1 MTLQKKSSLI
11 SCILG
16 LQSKVIAVDIFCTAE
31 EFNNFPAPQFKGKLT
46 FCSMVRLASLGYG
59 RKSLNDNFRCRGAG
73 EVFRFVEPGADSIS
87 GERLFGFGLYA
98 HRDLAGQVQTSMARL
113 ASSCSGLAVLPLSS
127 CMSLPRSIV
136 IVVNAYQA
144 MRLVQA
150 WAYHHGL
157 LEDVAIVGNRGI
169 CSECVARPL
178 STGKLHLS
186 TLCANTRHVA
196 RWSDQEMGIGLPGE
210 KLDILLDGLIRT
222 IPAVETSARKQA
234 ILRRCEEAGVEF
246 FMPEGKAYFMRK

>member
-1 MTLQKKSSLI
+1 MTLQKKSTLI

-16 LQSKVIAVDIFCTAE
+16 LQSRIVAVDLFNTAE
-31 EFNNFPAPQFKGKLT
+31 EFMNCPVSQFKGKLT

-59 RKSLNDNFRCRGAG
+59 RKALNSNFRCRGAS

-87 GERLFGFGLYA
+87 GERLLGFGLYA
-98 HRDLAGQVQTSMARL
+98 HRDLAGQVQASMARL
-113 ASSCSGLAVLPLSS
+113 ASPCSGLAVLPLSS
-127 CMSLPRSIV
+127 CTSLPQSIV
-136 IVVNAYQA
+136 IVADAYQA

-157 LEDVAIVGNRGI
+157 LEDLAISGNRGI

-178 STGKLHLS
+178 ATGKLHLS
-186 TLCANTRHVA
+186 MLCANTRHVA
-196 RWSDQEMGIGLPGE
+196 RWSDQEMGIGLPGD

-234 ILRRCEEAGVEF
+234 ILRRCEEAEVEF
-246 FMPEGKAYFMRK
+246 SMPEGKAYFMRG